1 MNKERPEHGLQ
12 IEFREKMVG
21 LFIVITMGLA
31 LGILVF
37 IGRGQHWFK
46 KKTTFYTYFNEG
58 YNLKPG
64 AQVKIFN
71 TWIGFVEQMELTKEN
86 RVKITIKIFEND
98 AAKIRADSIATVD
111 SPTIIGSEFIAITP
125 GSPEKPAI
133 PKGGIINSKA
143 KKNIGEYLKEYEI
156 QQKIEDFGQLISD
169 LKMVMER
176 LKDPEGPLFSVLY
189 DIKEVTNKLNKGE
202 GSLGRLVMEEDL
214 YREARMA
221 IKDLREASASINEL
235 SDNVAKGI
243 HLLPDTMEKIN
254 DTAHKLD
261 HVMSRLKTATER
273 APAMQRQVD
282 EALTE
287 VNRILE
293 SLKKSFFIRHNLP
306 QEPVPKVHVPEVR
319 EMGR

>member
-1 MNKERPEHGLQ
+1 MKKERPEHGLQ

-31 LGILVF
+31 LSILVF

-46 KKTTFYTYFNEG
+46 KKATYYTYFNEG
-58 YNLKPG
+58 YNLKPD

-71 TWIGFVEQMELTKEN
+71 TWIGFVEEVELTKDN

-98 AAKIRADSIATVD
+98 AAKIRADSVATVD

-156 QQKIEDFGQLISD
+156 QNKIEDFGQLISD
-169 LKMVMER
+169 LKIVMER

-214 YREARMA
+214 YREARIA
-221 IKDLREASASINEL
+221 IKDLRETSASINEL
-235 SDNVAKGI
+235 SDNMAKGI
-243 HLLPDTMEKIN
+243 LLLPDTMEKIN
-254 DTAHKLD
+254 QTAHKLE
-261 HVMSRLKTATER
+261 HVMSRLETATER
-273 APAMQRQVD
+273 APAMQREVED
-282 EALTE
+282 TLTE
-287 VNRILE
+287 VNRIIE

>member
-1 MNKERPEHGLQ
+1 MKKERPTHGLQ

-21 LFIVITMGLA
+21 FFIVITMVLA

-46 KKTTFYTYFNEG
+46 KKTTYYTYFNEG

-71 TWIGFVEQMELTKEN
+71 TWIGFVEKVELTREN

-133 PKGGIINSKA
+133 PKGGTINSKA
-143 KKNIGEYLKEYEI
+143 KKNIGEYLKEYDIEK
-156 QQKIEDFGQLISD
+156 KIEDFGQLISD
-169 LKMVMER
+169 LKIVMER

-189 DIKEVTNKLNKGE
+189 DMKDVMNQLNKGE

-221 IKDLREASASINEL
+221 IKDLGEASASITEL
-235 SDNVAKGI
+235 GNTVANGI
-243 HLLPDTMEKIN
+243 HLLPDTMEQIN
-254 DTAHKLD
+254 EITRKLD
-261 HVMSRLKTATER
+261 HVMARLKTATER
-273 APAMQRQVD
+273 APAMQREVED
-282 EALTE
+282 ALTE
-287 VNRILE
+287 VNRVLE
-293 SLKKSFFIRHNLP
+293 SLKKSFFIRNNLP

>member
-1 MNKERPEHGLQ
+1 MKKERPKYGLQ

-31 LGILVF
+31 LSILVF

-46 KKTTFYTYFNEG
+46 KKTTYYTYFNEG

-71 TWIGFVEQMELTKEN
+71 TWIGSVEKVELTMDN

-98 AAKIRADSIATVD
+98 AAKIRADSVATVD
-111 SPTIIGSEFIAITP
+111 SPTIIGSEFIALTP

-133 PKGGIINSKA
+133 PEGGIINSMA
-143 KKNIGEYLKEYEI
+143 KKNIGEYLKDYEI
-156 QQKIEDFGQLISD
+156 QKKIEDFGQLISD
-169 LKMVMER
+169 LKIVMER

-214 YREARMA
+214 YREARVA
-221 IKDLREASASINEL
+221 IKDLSEASASINEL
-235 SDNVAKGI
+235 SNTMANGI

-261 HVMSRLKTATER
+261 HAMSRLKTAAER
-273 APAMQRQVD
+273 APAMQRQVED
-282 EALTE
+282 SLTE
-287 VNRILE
+287 INLILE

-306 QEPVPKVHVPEVR
+306 QGPLPKVHVPEVR